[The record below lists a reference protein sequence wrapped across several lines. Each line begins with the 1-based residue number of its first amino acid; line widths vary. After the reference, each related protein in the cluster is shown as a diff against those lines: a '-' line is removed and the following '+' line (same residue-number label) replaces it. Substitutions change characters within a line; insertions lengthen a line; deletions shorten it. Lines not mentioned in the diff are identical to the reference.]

1 MLSFFDFCFL
11 KTWSF
16 FCFLPSP
23 PPFAFCSFSFRPLIW
38 KVTVQVQQSKSSKA
52 NQVRNGLIM
61 KGKKKVCLLF
71 YQWIISVT
79 MESKDSI
86 SITEAL
92 RKQSTFSLKNF
103 HSSNIEPWLLIEIG
117 VAEAQHVDFFSFF
130 CFFLLFSSKNFCSG
144 YSIYSFCLHIL

>member
-1 MLSFFDFCFL
+1 MESH
-11 KTWSF
+11 SSGAAE
-16 FCFLPSP
+16 P
-23 PPFAFCSFSFRPLIW
+23 
-38 KVTVQVQQSKSSKA
+38 KSSKA
-52 NQVRNGLIM
+52 NQARNGLIM
-61 KGKKKVCLLF
+61 KGKKSVLAF

-117 VAEAQHVDFFSFF
+117 AAEAQHVDFFPFVF
-130 CFFLLFSSKNFCSG
+130 CFVFFKELL
-144 YSIYSFCLHIL
+144 